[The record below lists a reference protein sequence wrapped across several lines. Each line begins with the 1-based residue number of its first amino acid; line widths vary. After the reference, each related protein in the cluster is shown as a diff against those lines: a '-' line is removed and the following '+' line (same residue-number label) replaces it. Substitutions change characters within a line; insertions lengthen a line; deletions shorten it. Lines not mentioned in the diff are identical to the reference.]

1 MKYIKGINEGF
12 EDEFNSKWLNHLFI
26 KYKDEYSELYI
37 IHHSENV
44 ETEES
49 DDSES
54 TWFEYVGKRKNGIWC
69 LLTQDFDLQDTY
81 DSYEEIETIHGTPP
95 MSVLKSFDVKK
106 FKTFKEIKKLFDVK
120 KEDFKDFED
129 YFADLTDNGFKL
141 ISKEVCFLTIRGEV
155 VNSSSFDNEQ
165 VIKFVFEMSDKYLI
179 SRPGGGIK
187 FKSIDE
193 QKRIFSIL
201 NKINNVLNLIGKEIY
216 YNTPNNL
223 IVIVKN
229 I

>member
-95 MSVLKSFDVKK
+95 MSILKSFDVKK

-155 VNSSSFDNEQ
+155 VNRSSFDNEQ
-165 VIKFVFEMSDKYLI
+165 VIKFVFQMSDKHLI
-179 SRPGGGIK
+179 SRIGGIK

-193 QKRIFSIL
+193 QKRIFPIL
-201 NKINNVLNLIGKEIY
+201 NKINNVLNIIGKQIY

>member
-141 ISKEVCFLTIRGEV
+141 ISKEVCFLTIRGEG

>member
-81 DSYEEIETIHGTPP
+81 DSYEEIETIHGSPP
-95 MSVLKSFDVKK
+95 MSILKSFDVKK

-155 VNSSSFDNEQ
+155 VNRSSFDNEQ
-165 VIKFVFEMSDKYLI
+165 VIKFVFQMSDKHLI
-179 SRPGGGIK
+179 SRIGGIK

-193 QKRIFSIL
+193 QKRIFPIL
-201 NKINNVLNLIGKEIY
+201 NKINNVLNIIGKQIY